1 MVKKND
7 VQEYCNPFFNT
18 LFKKKI
24 TMKAI
29 EEKLNHL
36 NQLILDG
43 NMMDGFDLYYHDEV
57 VMQEN
62 ELAPTVGKTANR
74 ERELQFL
81 NNIAEFR
88 GASVL
93 SKAAGENITYVTWHF
108 DYTHKEWGVRNYTQ
122 VNVQHW
128 KDDKIVKEQ
137 FFYGN

>member
-1 MVKKND
+1 MKTIS
-7 VQEYCNPFFNT
+7 E
-18 LFKKKI
+18 KI
-24 TMKAI
+24 S
-29 EEKLNHL
+29 HL

-43 NMMDGFDLYYHDEV
+43 KMLDGFEMYYDDEV

-62 ELAPTVGKTANR
+62 ENDPVIGKTANR

-88 GASVL
+88 GAKVL
-93 SKAAGENITYVTWHF
+93 NVAAGENVSYVTWQF

-122 VNVQHW
+122 VSVQNW
-128 KDDKIVKEQ
+128 KDGKIIKEQ